1 MKIQHHEASVV
12 SSNLENNVVFGIDLV
27 DIRKFVEANKPNK
40 DTKFLFEL
48 IKYFKDSGFS
58 NDDIDDIVICT
69 ESATRSDFKNA
80 VLKSGYDFEQYCD
93 LCKIDSCVINHAK
106 LFLL

>member
-1 MKIQHHEASVV
+1 MKIQHHEANVV
-12 SSNLENNVVFGIDLV
+12 SSNLENNAVFGIDLV
-27 DIRKFVEANKPNK
+27 DIRKFVEANKPTK
-40 DTKFLFEL
+40 DTKFLFEM

-69 ESATRSDFKNA
+69 ESATRSDLKNA
-80 VLKSGYDFEQYCD
+80 ALKSGYDFDQYCI
-93 LCKIDSCVINHAK
+93 LYKIDSCTINSVK